1 METRSWIDHAKNKWF
16 TVDGFIWNA
25 SVNQTMQNFFDRNWE
40 KLIVRAY
47 RAKKDCYN
55 HISLKC
61 KVCHQGVDGYAD
73 DETAR
78 ANLRRFCLVE
88 A

>member
-1 METRSWIDHAKNKWF
+1 M
-16 TVDGFIWNA
+16 
-25 SVNQTMQNFFDRNWE
+25 
-40 KLIVRAY
+40 RAY
-47 RAKKDCYN
+47 RGKKDCYN